1 MMTHRDRVLTA
12 VDHKEPDRIPMDM
25 GSVGSLLVD
34 SVYFDVK
41 KQLGITEDIPPYRMG
56 STANYYDERIMEA
69 LDTDFR
75 HVWLSSPDKPKN
87 VQNPDGTVTDE
98 WGITWSKEG
107 SWPDIFPLKD
117 LNEQEISN
125 FAWPGLS
132 KGWNV
137 DALRERAR
145 HFYQETDYAVVAK
158 SVLDGA
164 GIFERCYYMRSLEQF
179 FTDMMENEDLVRY
192 LVQRV
197 MEVEISR
204 WDIYL
209 SAVGEYVQI
218 IQRATDLG
226 TQSGLLI
233 SPAMYRKFIKPAD
246 QKVYEF
252 IKKKAPHAKIW
263 FHSCGA
269 IEPLIGDFLDI
280 GVEILNPVQPNC
292 TGMDSYELKRKYGSK
307 LTFHGGIDIQKALPG
322 SKEDVIR
329 EVETRIKA
337 FAPGGGYI
345 LAPAN
350 HIQKDTPGENVLTMY
365 RHAAEYGK
373 YPLGR

>member
-1 MMTHRDRVLTA
+1 MTHRERVLTA
-12 VDHKEPDRIPMDM
+12 LDHKEPDRIPMDL

-34 SVYFDVK
+34 KVYFGVK
-41 KQLGITEDIPPYRMG
+41 ELLGITGDIPPYRTG

-87 VQNPDGTVTDE
+87 VCNPDGTVTDE

-107 SWPDIFPLKD
+107 SWPSIFPLKD
-117 LNEQEISN
+117 LSEREISKYP
-125 FAWPGLS
+125 WPEPAN
-132 KGWNV
+132 GWDV
-137 DALRERAR
+137 EALRERAR
-145 HFYQETDYAVVAK
+145 HYYEDTDYAVVAK

-179 FTDMMENEDLVRY
+179 FTDMMENEDLATSMINRI
-192 LVQRV
+192 

-209 SAVGEYVQI
+209 SAVGPYVHI

-226 TQSGLLI
+226 TQSGLFI
-233 SPAMYRKFIKPAD
+233 SPEMYRKYIKPAD

-252 IKKKAPHAKIW
+252 IRKKAPHAKLW

-269 IEPLIGDFLDI
+269 IEPLIDDFMDI
-280 GVEILNPVQPNC
+280 GVQILNPVQPNC
-292 TGMDSYELKRKYGSK
+292 TGMDSRELKRKYGDK
-307 LTFHGGIDIQKALPG
+307 LCFHGGIDIQKALPG
-322 SKEDVIR
+322 TREDVIR
-329 EVETRIKA
+329 EVETRISG

-350 HIQKDTPGENVLTMY
+350 HIQQDTPPENVITLY